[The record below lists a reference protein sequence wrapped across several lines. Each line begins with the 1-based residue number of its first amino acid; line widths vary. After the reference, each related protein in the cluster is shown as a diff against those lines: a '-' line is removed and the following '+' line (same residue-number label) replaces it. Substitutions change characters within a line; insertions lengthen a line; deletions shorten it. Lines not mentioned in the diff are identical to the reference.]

1 MDALCYRVC
10 AEVKEKTSLGE
21 MDKKDEKEICEE
33 MQTRE
38 SEMQGESWP
47 RSGIMEVKKTM
58 VLEGASNR
66 VLIRT
71 KKMPLNLVTLVK
83 TISMES

>member
-1 MDALCYRVC
+1 M
-10 AEVKEKTSLGE
+10 KEKTSLGE

-33 MQTRE
+33 METRE

-58 VLEGASNR
+58 VLEGA
-66 VLIRT
+66 T
-71 KKMPLNLVTLVK
+71 GF
-83 TISMES
+83 